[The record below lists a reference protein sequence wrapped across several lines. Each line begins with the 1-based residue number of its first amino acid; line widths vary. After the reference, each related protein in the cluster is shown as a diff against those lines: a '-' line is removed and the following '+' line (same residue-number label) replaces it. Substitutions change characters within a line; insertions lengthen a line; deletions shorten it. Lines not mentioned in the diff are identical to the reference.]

1 MYDCE
6 DHWISKM
13 SLVETSLVCFAKS
26 WGSCY
31 LTPADRAGSQCLLT
45 QPYSTQSTALC
56 LFGTRKAEL
65 RCFLCRKST
74 FVLFLVHLGVIREA
88 PFFLLHK

>member
-13 SLVETSLVCFAKS
+13 CLVETSLICFAKS

-56 LFGTRKAEL
+56 LFGTRKAEQGNYSL
-65 RCFLCRKST
+65 RRPPKLIIPPMFNEQSGYSKKLY
-74 FVLFLVHLGVIREA
+74 
-88 PFFLLHK
+88 

>member
-45 QPYSTQSTALC
+45 QPYSTKSTALC
-56 LFGTRKAEL
+56 LLELERQNKGAVYAGKA
-65 RCFLCRKST
+65 
-74 FVLFLVHLGVIREA
+74 HLY
-88 PFFLLHK
+88 FF